1 MPIENE
7 RKYVLDDL
15 SGALES
21 RVAAMPG
28 VKRTYL
34 RQAYLEAP
42 GLRIRSIEAVE
53 RTQYI
58 FTYKRSVA
66 DQMVEIET
74 EMSRIDF
81 ERLWTLRR
89 ETLEK
94 ARYAWTDGR
103 FHWDVDFFNTDD
115 GATYFAMAEV
125 EMPEDEATP
134 PPPPA
139 ILAPHVLLLAPRND
153 ARFTSKRIADR
164 QHAEGLLAEILKGK
178 AA

>member
-1 MPIENE
+1 
-7 RKYVLDDL
+7 
-15 SGALES
+15 
-21 RVAAMPG
+21 
-28 VKRTYL
+28 
-34 RQAYLEAP
+34 
-42 GLRIRSIEAVE
+42 
-53 RTQYI
+53 
-58 FTYKRSVA
+58 
-66 DQMVEIET
+66 MVEIET